1 MVTQYQSQPYQYQT
15 IMTPPTMQPMGVQQY
30 QPVVPMPRPQQPQ
43 PSPNVQSSYSREEID
58 EALKGED
65 DDHVDID
72 DNYMELLE
80 EGGDDASV
88 NPTTQN

>member
-1 MVTQYQSQPYQYQT
+1 
-15 IMTPPTMQPMGVQQY
+15 
-30 QPVVPMPRPQQPQ
+30 MPCPQQPQ
-43 PSPNVQSSYSREEID
+43 PSPNVQSSFSREEID